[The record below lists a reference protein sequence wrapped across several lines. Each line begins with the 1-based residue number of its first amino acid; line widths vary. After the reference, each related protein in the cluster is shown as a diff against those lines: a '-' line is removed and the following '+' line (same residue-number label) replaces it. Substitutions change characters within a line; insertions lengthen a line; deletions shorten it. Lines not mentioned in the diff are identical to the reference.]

1 MSRRSWRRHES
12 TPALSVAPRKRKHRE
27 GPTSRCSWPIRQLVV
42 IVRQTELE
50 RSDKDRANEEKRG
63 TDRDEA

>member
-1 MSRRSWRRHES
+1 LFTGDFLLPGVRG
-12 TPALSVAPRKRKHRE
+12 AF
-27 GPTSRCSWPIRQLVV
+27 RQLVV